1 MKQFVHVPKEVSELH
16 ALVDN
21 KLVGVELDG
30 LVDEGREGG
39 REGELALEHVV
50 TALDAQR
57 LGAERESGPPT
68 STSASH

>member
-1 MKQFVHVPKEVSELH
+1 MKQFIHAPKKVSELH
-16 ALVDN
+16 ALVDYE
-21 KLVGVELDG
+21 LVGLKLDG

-39 REGELALEHVV
+39 SDGELALEHVV

-68 STSASH
+68 SSSASH